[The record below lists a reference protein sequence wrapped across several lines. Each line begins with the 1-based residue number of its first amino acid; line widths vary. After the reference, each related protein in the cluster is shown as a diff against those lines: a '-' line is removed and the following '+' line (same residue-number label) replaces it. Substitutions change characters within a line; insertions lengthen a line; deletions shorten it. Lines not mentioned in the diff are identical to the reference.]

1 MKEVKETF
9 AKLVAARLIER
20 CPAPEP
26 SLLPKDPEP
35 PKKVARGAAVSDTIA
50 YFKAPRFSKVLT
62 TQDAFC
68 SIAT

>member
-9 AKLVAARLIER
+9 AKLVTAHLIER

-35 PKKVARGAAVSDTIA
+35 PKKVARGAAVSDPIS
-50 YFKAPRFSKVLT
+50 PRF
-62 TQDAFC
+62 
-68 SIAT
+68 